1 MDARDAAAAPRIHLR
16 APLWRTL
23 RPSLWRKEREMISY
37 DLQQFGAPL
46 VRNERPTPAP
56 QGSEVLVRVLASGVC
71 HSDIHIRHGY
81 YDMGNGKRLNMGERG
96 AMLPLTMGHETAGE
110 IVAAGPEAQD
120 VQIGQRVVVY
130 PWLGCGQ
137 CKVCA
142 RGQENLCLT
151 GRSLGVFAPGGYS
164 DHILV
169 PHARYLVDIGE
180 LAPEQAAPCACSGLT
195 MYAAIAKIDPAVLKD
210 EHVVVFGAGGLG
222 LMAVG
227 LLKALGNPGAIVLEP
242 DASKRAAALQAGAA
256 HAIDSAAPDAAK
268 QAKKAAGG
276 AVWAALDCVGTE
288 QTVGTALGMLTKG
301 GQLVQVGL
309 FGGKIEIATPSM
321 PMRAVAYQGSYVGN
335 LGQLQA
341 LVSLARAGQLAPL
354 PIENRPLDQA
364 EAALQ
369 DLEAGKV
376 VGRVMLRPN

>member
-1 MDARDAAAAPRIHLR
+1 
-16 APLWRTL
+16 
-23 RPSLWRKEREMISY
+23 MISY
-37 DLQQFGAPL
+37 DLTAFGAPL
-46 VRNERPTPAP
+46 ERNERPTPQP
-56 QGSEVLVRVLASGVC
+56 QGSEVLVRILAAGVC

-96 AMLPLTMGHETAGE
+96 ATLPLTMGHEMAGE
-110 IVAAGPEAQD
+110 IVSAGPDAQG
-120 VQIGQRVVVY
+120 VQVGQRVVVY
-130 PWLGCGQ
+130 PWLGCGR

-142 RGQENLCLT
+142 RGQENLCIA
-151 GRSLGVFAPGGYS
+151 GKAMGVFAPGGYS
-164 DHILV
+164 DHIIV
-169 PHARYLVDIGE
+169 PHARYLIDIGDM
-180 LAPEQAAPCACSGLT
+180 APEQAAPCACSGLT
-195 MYAAIAKIDPAVLKD
+195 MYSAIGKIDPAVLKD

-227 LLKALGNPGAIVLEP
+227 LLKALGNPGAIVIEP
-242 DASKRAAALQAGAA
+242 DAAKRAAALKAGAA
-256 HAIDSAAPDAAK
+256 HAIDSAAPDLMKLVKA
-268 QAKKAAGG
+268 AAGG

-288 QTVGTALGMLTKG
+288 QTVGTAIAMLTKG

-321 PMRAVAYQGSYVGN
+321 PMKALSYQGSYVGN

-341 LVSLARAGQLAPL
+341 LMDLAKAGKVPAI
-354 PIENRPLDQA
+354 PIDARPLDQA

-376 VGRVMLRPN
+376 VGRVMLQPARS

>member
-1 MDARDAAAAPRIHLR
+1 
-16 APLWRTL
+16 
-23 RPSLWRKEREMISY
+23 
-37 DLQQFGAPL
+37 
-46 VRNERPTPAP
+46 
-56 QGSEVLVRVLASGVC
+56 
-71 HSDIHIRHGY
+71 
-81 YDMGNGKRLNMGERG
+81 
-96 AMLPLTMGHETAGE
+96 
-110 IVAAGPEAQD
+110 
-120 VQIGQRVVVY
+120 
-130 PWLGCGQ
+130 
-137 CKVCA
+137 
-142 RGQENLCLT
+142 
-151 GRSLGVFAPGGYS
+151 
-164 DHILV
+164 
-169 PHARYLVDIGE
+169 
-180 LAPEQAAPCACSGLT
+180 

-276 AVWAALDCVGTE
+276 AVWATLDCVGTE

-335 LGQLQA
+335 QGQLQA
-341 LVSLARAGQLAPL
+341 LVALARAGKLAPL

-376 VGRVMLRPN
+376 VGRVMLRPAAH

>member
-1 MDARDAAAAPRIHLR
+1 
-16 APLWRTL
+16 
-23 RPSLWRKEREMISY
+23 MISY
-37 DLQQFGAPL
+37 DLTAFGAPL
-46 VRNERPTPAP
+46 ACNEQPTPTP
-56 QGSEVLVRVLASGVC
+56 TGSQVLVRVLAAGVC

-96 AMLPLTMGHETAGE
+96 AVLPLTMGHETAGE
-110 IVAAGPEAQD
+110 VVAAGPEARD
-120 VQIGQRVVVY
+120 AKIGQRVVVY
-130 PWLGCGQ
+130 PWLGCGS

-151 GRSLGVFAPGGYS
+151 GRSLGVFAPGGYA

-169 PHARYLVDIGE
+169 PHARYLVDIGDM
-180 LAPEQAAPCACSGLT
+180 APEQAAPCACSGLT
-195 MYAAIAKIDPAVLKD
+195 MYSAIGKIDPAVLKD

-227 LLKALGNPGAIVLEP
+227 LLKALGNPGAIVIEP
-242 DASKRAAALQAGAA
+242 DAAKREAALKAGAA
-256 HAIDSAAPDAAK
+256 HAIDSAAPDLAE

-288 QTVGTALGMLTKG
+288 QTVGTGIAMLTKG

-309 FGGKIEIATPSM
+309 FGGKVEISTPSM
-321 PMRAVAYQGSYVGN
+321 PMRATSYQGSYVGN
-335 LGQLQA
+335 LGQLRA
-341 LVSLARAGQLAPL
+341 LIDLAKAGKLTPL
-354 PIENRPLDQA
+354 PIDARPLDQA

-376 VGRVMLRPN
+376 VGRVMLKPN